1 MRLKIYQIDPD
12 KDINGVMY
20 APLKLIDEVDPR
32 IYRKVFDSSLDIDE
46 LEDAYKIFNTT
57 MHPLYNGRS
66 MTRSD
71 VLVTDDGAYYCDSLG
86 FKKIEFD
93 EEKAV
98 ASDQIRVLFVEP
110 HKEPVEGFI
119 PDTLDAK
126 QHAVGGLIEF
136 VYIGDDAAIVCDEEA
151 KLKGKE
157 GNRYLEGGTGIVAG
171 NFLIV
176 GLSEEDCRS
185 LTREEAAR
193 YKEKFKDTPDITPA
207 EAQADAGFTFISF
220 M

>member
-20 APLKLIDEVDPR
+20 VPLKLIDEVDPR

-57 MHPLYNGRS
+57 MHPLHNGRT

-126 QHAVGGLIEF
+126 QHAV
-136 VYIGDDAAIVCDEEA
+136 
-151 KLKGKE
+151 
-157 GNRYLEGGTGIVAG
+157 
-171 NFLIV
+171 
-176 GLSEEDCRS
+176 
-185 LTREEAAR
+185 
-193 YKEKFKDTPDITPA
+193 
-207 EAQADAGFTFISF
+207 
-220 M
+220 

>member
-1 MRLKIYQIDPD
+1 
-12 KDINGVMY
+12 
-20 APLKLIDEVDPR
+20 
-32 IYRKVFDSSLDIDE
+32 
-46 LEDAYKIFNTT
+46 
-57 MHPLYNGRS
+57 

-93 EEKAV
+93 EDKAV